1 MGQSA
6 GTSQFRECARRSD
19 PALRES
25 LGRELREPVRRAA
38 QKENIFR
45 SDWRARPTKSATR
58 NLVGTFL
65 LFLPALLLICQVA
78 LRAQSD
84 GDKKPDKPSTTCRVR
99 IEVTGGDENKPVADA
114 SVYLKFSEER
124 KVLKDR
130 AIEFNL
136 KTNQEGVA
144 RSPEI
149 PKGKILIQIVA
160 PTWKTFGE
168 YYDVNQDEQ
177 TVHPSSF
184 APPPSGTDVLLE
196 KALWIVIPS
205 EARNLSHF

>member
-1 MGQSA
+1 MSQSA
-6 GTSQFRECARRSD
+6 GTTQFRACARRLALGLKGNLRREAGA
-19 PALRES
+19 PARSAIRE
-25 LGRELREPVRRAA
+25 
-38 QKENIFR
+38 ENIFR
-45 SDWRARPTKSATR
+45 SDWRTRPTKSATR
-58 NLVGTFL
+58 NLVGKCL
-65 LFLPALLLICQVA
+65 LLLPALLLIGHVA

-177 TVHPSSF
+177 TIQIHLVRP
-184 APPPSGTDVLLE
+184 TT
-196 KALWIVIPS
+196 KWY
-205 EARNLSHF
+205 

>member
-1 MGQSA
+1 VSQSA
-6 GTSQFRECARRSD
+6 GTSESGKC
-19 PALRES
+19 ALRLAAVG
-25 LGRELREPVRRAA
+25 LGEVRREVRERKPLRGAVR
-38 QKENIFR
+38 QENIFR
-45 SDWRARPTKSATR
+45 SDLRACLTKSAAR
-58 NLVGTFL
+58 NAGGKL
-65 LFLPALLLICQVA
+65 LLLAPALLLLCHVA

-84 GDKKPDKPSTTCRVR
+84 QGKPPDKPSTTCRVR
-99 IEVTGGDENKPVADA
+99 IEVTGGDENKPVPDA
-114 SVYLKFSEER
+114 SVYLKFSQER

-177 TVHPSSF
+177 TIQIHLVRP
-184 APPPSGTDVLLE
+184 TT
-196 KALWIVIPS
+196 KWY
-205 EARNLSHF
+205 